1 MVLKV
6 YAFVGKRFL
15 YFSFPYTKNM
25 DFGLCY
31 NHLIYFFSY
40 TRAVA
45 NGFSQ
50 VVFRFVVDSGIS
62 FLLFFVFEL

>member
-1 MVLKV
+1 
-6 YAFVGKRFL
+6 
-15 YFSFPYTKNM
+15 M